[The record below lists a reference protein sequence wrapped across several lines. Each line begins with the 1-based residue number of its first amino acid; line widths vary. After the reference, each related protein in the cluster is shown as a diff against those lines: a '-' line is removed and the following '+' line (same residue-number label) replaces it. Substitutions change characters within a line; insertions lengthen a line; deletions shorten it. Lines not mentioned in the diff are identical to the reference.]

1 MRRKT
6 RIILLLAAVLFLVF
20 LLLWFAVSETRNLSP
35 VVFGDAVLLFSL
47 FIVVLLLFL
56 ITFFVLGRNIFK
68 LLLEKKR
75 KVVGAQ
81 FKSKLVLFFVGF
93 SMIPAFLLFFFAS
106 GIISRN
112 IEGWFNTPIES
123 IMQESQGLK
132 ELLQS
137 EYETTTLHFAKVIAD
152 EVIQKQIYR
161 PGENNALSDFLITK
175 IKEYNLD
182 LLSF

>member
-68 LLLEKKR
+68 LLLRR
-75 KVVGAQ
+75 KG
-81 FKSKLVLFFVGF
+81 KL
-93 SMIPAFLLFFFAS
+93 
-106 GIISRN
+106 
-112 IEGWFNTPIES
+112 
-123 IMQESQGLK
+123 
-132 ELLQS
+132 
-137 EYETTTLHFAKVIAD
+137 
-152 EVIQKQIYR
+152 
-161 PGENNALSDFLITK
+161 
-175 IKEYNLD
+175 
-182 LLSF
+182 

>member
-81 FKSKLVLFFVGF
+81 F
-93 SMIPAFLLFFFAS
+93 
-106 GIISRN
+106 
-112 IEGWFNTPIES
+112 
-123 IMQESQGLK
+123 
-132 ELLQS
+132 
-137 EYETTTLHFAKVIAD
+137 
-152 EVIQKQIYR
+152 
-161 PGENNALSDFLITK
+161 
-175 IKEYNLD
+175 
-182 LLSF
+182 